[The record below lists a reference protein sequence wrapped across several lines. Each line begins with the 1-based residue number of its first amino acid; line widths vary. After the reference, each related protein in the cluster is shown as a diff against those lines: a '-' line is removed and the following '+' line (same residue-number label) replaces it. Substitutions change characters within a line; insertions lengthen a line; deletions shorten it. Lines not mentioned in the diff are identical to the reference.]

1 MKKIFITTIIFLC
14 IFTAS
19 FAETITFSADSMT
32 GQTGDSS
39 NTATVL
45 DGHAYVK
52 TSSMEISAERIEL
65 SGDDYTNITAEGYVI
80 GKNLDSKMEFECET
94 MEYNRETKVASLKGN
109 VKLKDPENKVDATAQ
124 IIDYN
129 QDTEIAVL
137 QIQVN
142 LTQKNNICK
151 GAYAVYQKKAQMLD
165 ISGNAEVKQD
175 KDIFRAQ
182 QITLNLDTQ
191 NITLAG
197 NVKGTV
203 NDSGKKSEEK
213 KDSEQTQTE
222 NQQTES
228 QQPEQNQTQT
238 ETQPQT
244 ESQAQPQTDTKTQ
257 SQNEETKKE

>member
-1 MKKIFITTIIFLC
+1 MRKILFTSILFLC
-14 IFTAS
+14 FCAAA

-32 GQTGDSS
+32 GQTGNSS

-65 SGDDYTNITAEGYVI
+65 SGDDYNNITAEGYVT

-109 VKLKDPENKVDATAQ
+109 VKLKDPENNVDATAQ

-142 LTQKNNICK
+142 LTQKNNVCK
-151 GAYAVYQKKAQMLD
+151 GAYAVYQKKAQLLD

-175 KDIFRAQ
+175 KDVFRAQ

-203 NDSGKKSEEK
+203 NDAGKKSEEK
-213 KDSEQTQTE
+213 KEPEQP
-222 NQQTES
+222 
-228 QQPEQNQTQT
+228 QPEGTQP
-238 ETQPQT
+238 ETQPQ
-244 ESQAQPQTDTKTQ
+244 ESQPETK
-257 SQNEETKKE
+257 ETKKE

>member
-1 MKKIFITTIIFLC
+1 MKKILFITSFFFC
-14 IFTAS
+14 ILASS

-52 TSSMEISAERIEL
+52 TSSMEILAERIEL
-65 SGDDYTNITAEGYVI
+65 SGDDYNNITAEGYVT

-94 MEYNRETKVASLKGN
+94 MEYNRETKIASLKGN
-109 VKLKDPENKVDATAQ
+109 VKLKDPENDVDATAQ

-142 LTQKNNICK
+142 LTQKKNICK
-151 GAYAVYQKKAQMLD
+151 GAYAVYQKKAQLLD

-175 KDIFRAQ
+175 KDVFRAQ

-191 NITLAG
+191 NITMAG

-203 NDSGKKSEEK
+203 NDAGKKSEEK
-213 KDSEQTQTE
+213 KEPEQSQTE
-222 NQQTES
+222 QSSTEES
-228 QQPEQNQTQT
+228 QPEQ
-238 ETQPQT
+238 PQT
-244 ESQAQPQTDTKTQ
+244 PPETTQ
-257 SQNEETKKE
+257 SKE

>member
-1 MKKIFITTIIFLC
+1 MKKILFTSILFLC
-14 IFTAS
+14 FCFAS

-65 SGDDYTNITAEGYVI
+65 SGDDYNNITAEGYVT

-109 VKLKDPENKVDATAQ
+109 VKLKDPENNVDASAQ

-142 LTQKNNICK
+142 LTQKNNVCK
-151 GAYAVYQKKAQMLD
+151 GAYAVYQKKAQLLD

-175 KDIFRAQ
+175 KDVFRAQ

-203 NDSGKKSEEK
+203 NDAGKKSEEK
-213 KDSEQTQTE
+213 KEPEQP
-222 NQQTES
+222 
-228 QQPEQNQTQT
+228 QPEGNQP
-238 ETQPQT
+238 ETQPQ
-244 ESQAQPQTDTKTQ
+244 ESQPETK
-257 SQNEETKKE
+257 ETKKE

>member
-1 MKKIFITTIIFLC
+1 MKKIIFTSILFLC
-14 IFTAS
+14 FCAAS

-32 GQTGDSS
+32 GQTGNSS

-65 SGDDYTNITAEGYVI
+65 SGDDYNNITAEGYVT

-109 VKLKDPENKVDATAQ
+109 VKLKDPENNVDATAQ

-142 LTQKNNICK
+142 LTQKNNVCK
-151 GAYAVYQKKAQMLD
+151 GAYAVYQKKAQLLD

-175 KDIFRAQ
+175 KDVFRAQ

-203 NDSGKKSEEK
+203 NDAGKKSEEK
-213 KDSEQTQTE
+213 KEPEQP
-222 NQQTES
+222 
-228 QQPEQNQTQT
+228 QPEGIQP
-238 ETQPQT
+238 ETQPQ
-244 ESQAQPQTDTKTQ
+244 ESQSQTKE
-257 SQNEETKKE
+257 NKKE

>member
-1 MKKIFITTIIFLC
+1 MKKI
-14 IFTAS
+14 IFTSILFLFFCAAS

-65 SGDDYTNITAEGYVI
+65 SGDDYNNITAEGYVT

-109 VKLKDPENKVDATAQ
+109 VKLKDPENNVDASAQ

-142 LTQKNNICK
+142 LTQKNNVCK
-151 GAYAVYQKKAQMLD
+151 GAYAVYQKKAQLLD

-175 KDIFRAQ
+175 KDVFRAQ

-203 NDSGKKSEEK
+203 NDAGKKSEEK
-213 KDSEQTQTE
+213 KEPEQP
-222 NQQTES
+222 
-228 QQPEQNQTQT
+228 QPEGIQP
-238 ETQPQT
+238 ETQPQ
-244 ESQAQPQTDTKTQ
+244 ESQPQTKE
-257 SQNEETKKE
+257 NKKE

>member
-1 MKKIFITTIIFLC
+1 MKKILFITAIFFSIL
-14 IFTAS
+14 TAS

-65 SGDDYTNITAEGYVI
+65 SGDDYNNITAEGYVT
-80 GKNLDSKMEFECET
+80 GKNLDSKMEFECEI
-94 MEYNRETKVASLKGN
+94 MEYDRNTKIASLKGN
-109 VKLKDPENKVDATAQ
+109 VKLRDPENNVDATAQ

-142 LTQKNNICK
+142 LTQKKNVCK
-151 GAYAVYQKKAQMLD
+151 GAYAVYQKKAQLLD

-175 KDIFRAQ
+175 QDVFRAQ

-203 NDSGKKSEEK
+203 NDAGKKSEEK
-213 KDSEQTQTE
+213 KEPEQTQPK
-222 NQQTES
+222 S
-228 QQPEQNQTQT
+228 
-238 ETQPQT
+238 
-244 ESQAQPQTDTKTQ
+244 
-257 SQNEETKKE
+257 EETKKD

>member
-1 MKKIFITTIIFLC
+1 MKKILFITSLFFC
-14 IFTAS
+14 ILASS

-39 NTATVL
+39 DTATVL

-52 TSSMEISAERIEL
+52 TSSMEILAERIEL
-65 SGDDYTNITAEGYVI
+65 SGDDYNNITAEGYVT

-109 VKLKDPENKVDATAQ
+109 VKLKDPENDVDATAQ

-142 LTQKNNICK
+142 LTQKKNICK
-151 GAYAVYQKKAQMLD
+151 GAYAVYQKKAQLLD

-175 KDIFRAQ
+175 KDVFRAQ

-191 NITLAG
+191 NITMAG

-203 NDSGKKSEEK
+203 NDAGKKTEEK
-213 KDSEQTQTE
+213 KPDETA
-222 NQQTES
+222 
-228 QQPEQNQTQT
+228 T
-238 ETQPQT
+238 ETNTEATAETTSPDSTSPDSAASTTEQPQQ
-244 ESQAQPQTDTKTQ
+244 EAQPTTT
-257 SQNEETKKE
+257 EETKKE

>member
-1 MKKIFITTIIFLC
+1 MKKILFTSILFICFCSAT
-14 IFTAS
+14 

-32 GQTGDSS
+32 GQTGESS

-65 SGDDYTNITAEGYVI
+65 SGDDYNNITAEGYVT

-109 VKLKDPENKVDATAQ
+109 VKLKDPENNVDASAQ

-142 LTQKNNICK
+142 LTQKKNVCK
-151 GAYAVYQKKAQMLD
+151 GAYAVYQKKAQLLD

-175 KDIFRAQ
+175 KDVFRAQ

-203 NDSGKKSEEK
+203 NDAGKKSEGKKEAEEPQAENTQAEK
-213 KDSEQTQTE
+213 
-222 NQQTES
+222 
-228 QQPEQNQTQT
+228 QPPAQNQTPT

-244 ESQAQPQTDTKTQ
+244 ESQPENK
-257 SQNEETKKE
+257 ETKKE

>member
-1 MKKIFITTIIFLC
+1 MRKGLIITALFFSILIS
-14 IFTAS
+14 AS
-19 FAETITFSADSMT
+19 AETITFSADSMT
-32 GQTGDSS
+32 GQTGNSS
-39 NTATVL
+39 SSATVL

-65 SGDDYTNITAEGYVI
+65 SGDDYNIITAEGFVT
-80 GKNLDSKMEFECET
+80 GKNLNSKMEFQCES
-94 MEYNRETKVASLKGN
+94 MEYTRDTKIASLKGN
-109 VKLKDPENKVDATAQ
+109 VKLKDPENDVSATAQ

-142 LTQKNNICK
+142 LTQKNNICT
-151 GAYAVYQKKAQMLD
+151 GAYAVYQKTAQLLD

-175 KDIFRAQ
+175 KDVFRAQ

-203 NDSGKKSEEK
+203 NDSGKKSDNKKEAENEQPQNNSEQTP
-213 KDSEQTQTE
+213 KDSEQTPAE
-222 NQQTES
+222 AVNE
-228 QQPEQNQTQT
+228 
-238 ETQPQT
+238 QPQT
-244 ESQAQPQTDTKTQ
+244 E
-257 SQNEETKKE
+257 EKKE